1 VTYREW
7 GDGATRR
14 TEHVIARVSF
24 ADGTC
29 VCDCGV
35 TITEPNGNA
44 ALEQA
49 WDLHRGLTTLRATR
63 YAEQAT
69 DDDVRDFLAALEDP
83 AYIPPVFADMAFAES
98 DML

>member
-1 VTYREW
+1 MR
-7 GDGATRR
+7 
-14 TEHVIARVSF
+14 
-24 ADGTC
+24 
-29 VCDCGV
+29 
-35 TITEPNGNA
+35 A
-44 ALEQA
+44 A
-49 WDLHRGLTTLRATR
+49 R